1 MKDFTFINIYIGPSG
16 ANLPRSGA
24 GPRRIVYSSEDEDDA
39 PVRPTAFGYLA
50 EPQSIDDSDSD
61 DHPPAFGPSS
71 IARIPPSPMDDSDS
85 DDQLPARI
93 SPTLSRRRRT
103 ARRNQFIDSEA
114 GVDGAASE
122 DEDDDDDDDLGGFIV
137 DDDVIF

>member
-1 MKDFTFINIYIGPSG
+1 MERIYREAAPDLVGSFI
-16 ANLPRSGA
+16 LLKMRTMHQCD
-24 GPRRIVYSSEDEDDA
+24 R
-39 PVRPTAFGYLA
+39 TAFGYLA

-114 GVDGAASE
+114 GVDGAASG

-137 DDDVIF
+137 ADDVIF

>member
-1 MKDFTFINIYIGPSG
+1 MSPTDYNILNIHLGPSE

-24 GPRRIVYSSEDEDDA
+24 GFRRIVYSSENKNDA
-39 PVRPTAFGYLA
+39 PVRPPPFGYLA
-50 EPQSIDDSDSD
+50 QPQQ
-61 DHPPAFGPSS
+61 
-71 IARIPPSPMDDSDS
+71 MDDSDS
-85 DDQLPARI
+85 DDKLSACITQ
-93 SPTLSRRRRT
+93 TLSRRRRT

>member
-1 MKDFTFINIYIGPSG
+1 MERIYREAAPDLVG
-16 ANLPRSGA
+16 
-24 GPRRIVYSSEDEDDA
+24 SSIHLRMRTMHQCD
-39 PVRPTAFGYLA
+39 RTAFGYIA
-50 EPQSIDDSDSD
+50 QPIDDSDSD
-61 DHPPAFGPSS
+61 DHLPAFGPSS
-71 IARIPPSPMDDSDS
+71 IARITPSPMDDSDS

-114 GVDGAASE
+114 GVDGAASG

-137 DDDVIF
+137 ADDVIF